1 MQLCVLVKSYLT
13 QAASV
18 AATGRPASPRA
29 RAADYAKGVRTKFRY
44 GVSRLAAN
52 LPFTRHNLCPLSF
65 IDVPQQAYVDAM
77 IGGYE
82 LNRIELLRDVFVWAY
97 ECSCQQYVAVQKNLV
112 PPDIF
117 RLRYRQALREVVA
130 AVVQNDQAAIQASV
144 LAKMPSTVIA
154 ADKDHFVKLVLEE
167 FAALHTG
174 NAVRFGIRPLELAAW
189 MQQHGSAAETLADQ
203 LNSHLF
209 KTARSS
215 GLIRRHGEI
224 D

>member
-1 MQLCVLVKSYLT
+1 MRRRS
-13 QAASV
+13 
-18 AATGRPASPRA
+18 
-29 RAADYAKGVRTKFRY
+29 
-44 GVSRLAAN
+44 
-52 LPFTRHNLCPLSF
+52 
-65 IDVPQQAYVDAM
+65 
-77 IGGYE
+77 
-82 LNRIELLRDVFVWAY
+82 
-97 ECSCQQYVAVQKNLV
+97 KNLV

-144 LAKMPSTVIA
+144 LANVPSTVIA

-189 MQQHGSAAETLADQ
+189 MQQHGSAAETLADR